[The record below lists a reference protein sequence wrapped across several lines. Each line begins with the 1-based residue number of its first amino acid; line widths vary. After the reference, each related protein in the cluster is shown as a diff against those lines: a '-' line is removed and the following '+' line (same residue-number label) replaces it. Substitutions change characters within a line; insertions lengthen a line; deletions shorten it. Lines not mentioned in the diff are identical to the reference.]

1 MNFGI
6 EDINVSNLEK
16 AMCDVMYGFGSKSP
30 MCHELAIFSV
40 TAVTELQKLSEKLKK
55 AKKLKIED

>member
-6 EDINVSNLEK
+6 EDININNLDK
-16 AMCDVMYGFGSKSP
+16 AMDEVCREFGNKST
-30 MCHELAIFSV
+30 MCRELAIFSV